1 MDLKPV
7 VGESS
12 YVGETPGVGEDG
24 PKTHGAEVRGGSGG
38 ENQAR
43 GRSGPGTGM
52 WPVTAATF
60 VVLILALTTLI
71 PTVGD
76 FGLTWD
82 EPAYR
87 YSQVLSA
94 QWWEEL
100 SHARTVDQLKTV
112 FDPFTLL
119 YYWPYGRYGVNFHPP
134 LAGQI
139 NLATYAIFGRWFAD
153 IPARRMASVLEFALT
168 IVIGFHFLARRYGIW
183 VGSVMAGSLTFMPR
197 VYGQAHLIDTDT
209 PGLLLWAATALA
221 FWKGLY
227 EPGARGWR
235 IVVGVLIGLAF
246 IEKLSA
252 LAVLAPL
259 LLWMIGGHVLWTIGR
274 PGAQFDWMDGLL
286 TTTVMV
292 APLALA
298 FEQIQI
304 LQQRL
309 PPPILTDLFEI
320 RPASDWSGAILAV
333 PLAAWLFRRLLGR
346 LFRKSRLWGT
356 ERPALETWA
365 AILAFA
371 PVVSWLGNPAWWRET
386 LPRLAHY
393 YTLCNQRRGALP
405 DIQIIY
411 FGQVYEFSLPWHNG
425 WVLLGI
431 TVPVAVLGAA
441 AIGVFWALGR
451 IRKDRLPFYFLIH
464 LVTLP
469 VIRMFET
476 PAHDGVRL
484 FLPAFFFLAALAG
497 PGAIWLA
504 DLLAGMVRMARG
516 GLRLAVFCVV
526 VGSCAAA
533 LAGIH
538 PYELS
543 YYNELIGGPRGAWA
557 KGFELSYWYDAFNP
571 ALIRAVN
578 AKLPRGAEVDLLN
591 QKTNVVT
598 FQELQSLGALRGDI
612 LLISRQTDR
621 FPYVWLLTQDSKA
634 TALTRLM
641 FAMRPWYASEPHQL
655 GGARVASVIDPIT
668 VSRAWALQVL
678 LDSSGEHPTEARA
691 PEWVR
696 RHAPWAG
703 RFWGDGLTRVP
714 PLAVCNEVLE
724 WSRSDPEGLLAA
736 GRYIAARKPLE
747 ENSSAQRL
755 MRLMTEDSTPNGLR
769 RLYLKALLR
778 ARPEA
783 LVEAIQMLRAHSGE
797 IERVLLR
804 YGYTDPGTIGG
815 YLDRGLSNPL
825 VDGSE

>member
-1 MDLKPV
+1 MNLEPPV
-7 VGESS
+7 GTSSSVVQSSGPGE
-12 YVGETPGVGEDG
+12 E
-24 PKTHGAEVRGGSGG
+24 GSG
-38 ENQAR
+38 AHR
-43 GRSGPGTGM
+43 GKVRAEWRVESRAWNRSGPGAGA
-52 WPVTAATF
+52 WRLAAATL
-60 VVLILALTTLI
+60 VVFILALGTLI
-71 PTVGD
+71 PPVGD

-100 SHARTVDQLKTV
+100 GQVRGLDQLDTL

-134 LAGQI
+134 LAGQL
-139 NLATYAIFGRWFAD
+139 NLATYAILGRWLAD

-168 IVIGFHFLARRYGIW
+168 IVIGFHFLARRYGMW
-183 VGSVMAGSLTFMPR
+183 VGLVMAGSLLFLPR

-227 EPGARGWR
+227 EPGAGRWR
-235 IVVGVLIGLAF
+235 VAVGVLIGLAF

-252 LAVLAPL
+252 LAVLVPL
-259 LLWMIGGHVLWTIGR
+259 LLWMIGGHVLRTIGR
-274 PGAQFDWMDGLL
+274 PEARFDWMDGFL
-286 TTTVMV
+286 TTGLML

-309 PPPILTDLFEI
+309 PPPISTDFFEV
-320 RPASDWSGAILAV
+320 RPSSDWSGAILAA
-333 PLAAWLFRRLLGR
+333 PLVVWLFRRLLGR
-346 LFRKSRLWGT
+346 LFRNSRLWGT
-356 ERPALETWA
+356 QRPALETWA

-371 PVVSWLGNPAWWRET
+371 PMVSWLGNPAWWRET

-411 FGQVYEFSLPWHNG
+411 FGQVYDYSLPWHNG
-425 WVLLGI
+425 WVFLGI

-441 AIGVFWALGR
+441 VLGLFWALGR
-451 IRKDRLPFYFLIH
+451 IRKDRLPLYFLMH

-484 FLPAFFFLAALAG
+484 LLPTFFFLVAFAG
-497 PGAIWLA
+497 WGAISLA
-504 DLLAGMVRMARG
+504 DFLAGMVRMARG
-516 GLRLAVFCVV
+516 VSRLAISGVV
-526 VGSCAAA
+526 VGSGAAA
-533 LAGIH
+533 LYAIH

-571 ALIRAVN
+571 AVIRAVN
-578 AKLPRGAEVDLLN
+578 AKLPRGVEVDLLN

-598 FQELQSLGALRGDI
+598 FQELQSLGMLRRDI
-612 LLISRQTDR
+612 VLVSRQTDR

-641 FAMRPWYASEPHQL
+641 FAMRPWYANEPHQL
-655 GGARVASVIDPIT
+655 GGARVASVIDPIV

-678 LDSSGEHPTEARA
+678 LDGSGEPSTEPQA

-696 RHAPWAG
+696 RHVPWAA
-703 RFWGDGLTRVP
+703 RFWGDGLTRAR
-714 PLAVCNEVLE
+714 PLAVCNDVLE

-736 GRYIAARKPLE
+736 GRHIAARKPPE
-747 ENSSAQRL
+747 EDKDAERL
-755 MRLMTEDSTPNGLR
+755 MRLMTQEPNSNGLR
-769 RLYLKALLR
+769 HLYLKALMN

-783 LVEAIQMLRAHSGE
+783 LVEAIQILNARSGD

-804 YGYTDPGTIGG
+804 YGYTEPGAIGG
-815 YLDRGLSNPL
+815 YLDRGLSDPL
-825 VDGSE
+825 IDATE